1 MLLIGIPETIFLGL
15 PAREDPGHEHAGV
28 PLRVLVEAA
37 VDQREAVAA
46 VASLDPDHEAGHGAA
61 SATLHTAG
69 GGAALS
75 APSNSTPPRHRELL
89 SVTISHTSHCHWRLL
104 AWFHSR
110 QASRIYIISNKIL
123 IACSS
128 IILKI
133 KHTFFLP
140 ISQISNI

>member
-46 VASLDPDHEAGHGAA
+46 VASLDPDHEAGHGAV
-61 SATLHTAG
+61 SATLHTG

-75 APSNSTPPRHRELL
+75 AASNSTPPRHRELL

-104 AWFHSR
+104 AWFHS
-110 QASRIYIISNKIL
+110 QASIYNL
-123 IACSS
+123 
-128 IILKI
+128 
-133 KHTFFLP
+133 HN
-140 ISQISNI
+140 Q